1 MPIRNILYLLIQILN
16 IAPAHEHLGGVFV
29 VVVADLHHAV
39 ALAVFESTTAETLTD
54 GVDGFLQGDVQAG
67 GSHHAALHGGEHL
80 NVVGADVV
88 CLWDAVAHDVDNLSG
103 CLLGVFFCNEEEVG
117 VTAIADV
124 GE

>member
-1 MPIRNILYLLIQILN
+1 
-16 IAPAHEHLGGVFV
+16 
-29 VVVADLHHAV
+29 
-39 ALAVFESTTAETLTD
+39 
-54 GVDGFLQGDVQAG
+54 
-67 GSHHAALHGGEHL
+67 
-80 NVVGADVV
+80 VV